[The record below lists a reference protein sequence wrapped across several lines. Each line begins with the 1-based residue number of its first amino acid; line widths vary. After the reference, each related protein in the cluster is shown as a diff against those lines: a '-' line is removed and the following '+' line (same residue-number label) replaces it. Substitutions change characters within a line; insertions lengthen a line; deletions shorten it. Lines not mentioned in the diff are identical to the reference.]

1 MIFKRHKPIR
11 PTEDALEAA
20 RSAVK
25 SAADAVRPV
34 RVLFVCLG
42 NICRSPAAQGVMEKM
57 AADRGL
63 DKMVECD
70 SAGFY
75 GGHRGQLPD
84 IRMREAALHRGYH
97 LDHRSRTVT
106 YSDFIDFDLIVG
118 MDRNNLDD
126 LHRAAPSHEMEKKI
140 IGMIDYT
147 SDHPDD
153 TYVPDPYYEG
163 AAGFQLV
170 LNLLEDACSNLL
182 DILTYNA
189 AYVKPAGRAG
199 GNNTPPT

>member
-1 MIFKRHKPIR
+1 MRKTER
-11 PTEDALEAA
+11 PSAETLEAVKAATAAA
-20 RSAVK
+20 REGG
-25 SAADAVRPV
+25 RPV

-57 AADRGL
+57 AADRGQAGR
-63 DKMVECD
+63 VECD

-84 IRMREAALHRGYH
+84 MRMREAALQRGYR

-106 YSDFIDFDLIVG
+106 WSDFIDYDLIVG
-118 MDRNNLDD
+118 VDRNNLDD
-126 LHRAAPSHEMEKKI
+126 LHRAAPSPEMERKI
-140 IGMIDYT
+140 VPVIDFALG
-147 SDHPDD
+147 HPGD

-170 LNLLEDACSNLL
+170 LDLLEDACGHLL
-182 DILTYNA
+182 DVLTDDD
-189 AYVKPAGRAG
+189 
-199 GNNTPPT
+199 